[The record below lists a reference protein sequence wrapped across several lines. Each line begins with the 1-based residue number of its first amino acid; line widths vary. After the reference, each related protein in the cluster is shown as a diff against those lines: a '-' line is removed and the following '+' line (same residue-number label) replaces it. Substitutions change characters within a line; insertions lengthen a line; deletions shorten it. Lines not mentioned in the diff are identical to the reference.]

1 MFCVR
6 NDKRYIY
13 CGWVKGIS
21 VLGMRGMGL
30 KKTKKKTK
38 KKRKKTVGKVTAK
51 LLANA
56 HLRQLL
62 INMAGE
68 NALSVI
74 REFTEEM
81 SDDELARKCKV
92 KLSEVRMVLNKLH
105 SFGLVRYTRLRD
117 KDSGWYHYIW
127 NVNEEREAQLILF
140 EKRLEKEGEKT
151 KELEGRELY
160 CCGSCDEKRTFPFEV
175 AFEYGFKC
183 PSCGK
188 NLEYLEKEKK

>member
-1 MFCVR
+1 MT
-6 NDKRYIY
+6 KSIYIV
-13 CGWVKGIS
+13 G
-21 VLGMRGMGL
+21 GL
-30 KKTKKKTK
+30 KEADVLRMMDMGPKKIKKKSK
-38 KKRKKTVGKVTAK
+38 KKRKKMIGKVTAE

-62 INMAGE
+62 INIAGE

-117 KDSGWYHYIW
+117 KDSWWYIW
-127 NVNEEREAQLILF
+127 DVNEEREQQLILF
-140 EKRLEKEGEKT
+140 EKRLEKNGEKT
-151 KELEGRELY
+151 KEFEGRELY
-160 CCGSCDEKRTFPFEV
+160 CCGSCKEEKVFPFEV

-188 NLEYLEKEKK
+188 NLEYLEKGKK